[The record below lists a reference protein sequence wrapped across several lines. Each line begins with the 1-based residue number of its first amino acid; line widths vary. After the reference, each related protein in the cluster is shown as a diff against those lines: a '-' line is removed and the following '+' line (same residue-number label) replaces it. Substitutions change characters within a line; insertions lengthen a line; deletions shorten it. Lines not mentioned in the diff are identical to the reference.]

1 MNIRPWRSLGCWLL
15 VLAMCLAPAGCGF
28 YEDGALT
35 NDNPGNNNLNVV
47 VAFGDS
53 ITQGSECSCTPY
65 PARLTGLIGKLV
77 YNTGVGGTEAK
88 DNVGRTQQA
97 IDRYHPA
104 FMLILYGINDIIH
117 SRGVGPTTAYVR
129 QMVAIC
135 KQNNVVP
142 VLATYPIPLAGHRVF
157 FANTAALNEGI
168 RNLAD
173 AEGIEC
179 ANLEREYMLEDASD
193 NFGWVISDPALYM
206 PDGLHPNDAGTQV
219 IAMTFADLF

>member
-1 MNIRPWRSLGCWLL
+1 MNIRPWRSLGCWLM

-117 SRGVGPTTAYVR
+117 SRGVGPTTSYIR

-142 VLATYPIPLAGHRVF
+142 VLATYPLPIRGHELFAFNTQVF
-157 FANTAALNEGI
+157 NQNI
-168 RNLAD
+168 RAI
-173 AEGIEC
+173 AEAEDIKC
-179 ANLEREYMLEDASD
+179 VDLEAE
-193 NFGWVISDPALYM
+193 FTGTPDPANPAIGTDPDLM
-206 PDGLHPNDAGTQV
+206 EQDGLHPNNAGTQ
-219 IAMTFADLF
+219 IMTLAFADLF